1 MNVHSFSQS
10 EASMSSTFQPFK
22 EEHQI
27 FRQQVRTFVEN
38 ELAPKVDQWEQEK
51 IFPSS
56 VFKRAG
62 DLGILGAHY
71 PEDVGGGGGDF
82 WMSVVKSEELARCGS
97 AGVTM
102 GLLVQADMATPVIN
116 DLGSREVKDEFL
128 APAIS
133 GDKVAALGV
142 SEPGAGSDVA
152 GLRTTARKV
161 GDDYVINGSKTY
173 ITNGTRADF
182 VTLMVKTD
190 PEAGHSG
197 ISIIVCPTDVKGFSI
212 SKKLEK
218 AGNWA
223 SDTAELF
230 FEDVRVP
237 QRYLLGQEGM
247 GFVYL
252 MQNFQSERLVGCVSG
267 LAGSKLALDRSVQY
281 GRERVAFGKPLIKR
295 EYWQQKFVDLYTK
308 YEAAKALTYN
318 ACAAYNDDKYV
329 NQGMLSMETTRIVS
343 MAKAYVGDV
352 TAEIM
357 DQCVQFHGG
366 MGYLE
371 DLWVARA
378 WRDARLFRIGVG
390 ATEVMRY
397 AVAKIMG
404 F

>member
-1 MNVHSFSQS
+1 
-10 EASMSSTFQPFK
+10 MSSTFQPFK

-27 FRQQVRTFVEN
+27 FRQQVRSFVEN
-38 ELAPKVDQWEQEK
+38 ELIPNVDRWEEEK
-51 IFPSS
+51 LFPNS

-128 APAIS
+128 APAIR

-152 GLRTTARKV
+152 GLRTTARAV

-190 PEAGHSG
+190 PEAGHGG
-197 ISIIVCPTDVKGFSI
+197 ISIIVCPTDVKGFSV

-237 QRYLLGQEGM
+237 KRYLLGQEGM

-267 LAGSKLALDRSVQY
+267 LAGSKLALDRSVQF

-318 ACAAYNDDKYV
+318 ACAAYNEDKFV

-352 TAEIM
+352 TAEVM

-378 WRDARLFRIGVG
+378 WRDARLFRIGGG

>member
-1 MNVHSFSQS
+1 
-10 EASMSSTFQPFK
+10 MSSTFQPFK

-27 FRQQVRTFVEN
+27 FRQQVRTFVEH
-38 ELAPKVDQWEQEK
+38 ELAPKVDQWEEEK
-51 IFPSS
+51 LFPNS

-62 DLGILGAHY
+62 EMGILGAHY
-71 PEDVGGGGGDF
+71 PEDVGGSGGDF
-82 WMSVVKSEELARCGS
+82 WMSVVKSEELPRCGA
-97 AGVTM
+97 AGVVM

-128 APAIS
+128 APAIR
-133 GDKVAALGV
+133 GDKIAALGV
-142 SEPGAGSDVA
+142 TEPGAGSDVA
-152 GLRTTARKV
+152 ALRTTARLV
-161 GDDYVINGSKTY
+161 GDEYVINGSKTF

-190 PEAGHSG
+190 PEAGHNG
-197 ISIIVCPTDVKGFSI
+197 ISIVVCPTEVKGFSI
-212 SKKLEK
+212 SRKLEK
-218 AGNWA
+218 AGNWS

-230 FEDVRVP
+230 YEDVRIP
-237 QRYLLGQEGM
+237 KRYLLGEEGM

-267 LAGSKLALDRSVQY
+267 LAGAKLALDRSVQF

-318 ACAAYNDDKYV
+318 ACAAYNEEKFV
-329 NQGMLSMETTRIVS
+329 NQGAISMETTRIIS
-343 MAKAYVGDV
+343 MSKAYVGDV

-357 DQCVQFHGG
+357 DQCLQFHGG

-371 DLWVARA
+371 ELWVARA
-378 WRDARLFRIGVG
+378 WRDARLFRIGGG

-397 AVAKIMG
+397 TVAKIMG
-404 F
+404 L

>member
-1 MNVHSFSQS
+1 
-10 EASMSSTFQPFK
+10 MSSTFQPFK

-27 FRQQVRTFVEN
+27 FRQQVRAFVDN
-38 ELAPKVDQWEQEK
+38 ELRPNVDQWEEEK
-51 IFPSS
+51 LFPNS

-62 DLGILGAHY
+62 ELGILGAHY

-82 WMSVVKSEELARCGS
+82 WMSVVKSEELALCGS

-128 APAIS
+128 VPAIS

-142 SEPGAGSDVA
+142 TEPGAGSDVA
-152 GLRTTARKV
+152 GLRTTARAV
-161 GDDYVINGSKTY
+161 GDDYIINGSKTF

-190 PEAGHSG
+190 ADAGHNG

-218 AGNWA
+218 AGNWS

-237 QRYLLGQEGM
+237 KRYLLGQEGM
-247 GFVYL
+247 GFMYL

-267 LAGSKLALDRSVQY
+267 LAGSKLALDRSVQF
-281 GRERVAFGKPLIKR
+281 GRERIAFGKPLIKR

-308 YEAAKALTYN
+308 YEAGKALTYN
-318 ACAAYNDDKYV
+318 ACAAYNEDKFV
-329 NQGMLSMETTRIVS
+329 NQGALSMETTRIVS

-357 DQCVQFHGG
+357 DQCLQFHGG

-378 WRDARLFRIGVG
+378 WRDARLFRIGGG

>member
-1 MNVHSFSQS
+1 
-10 EASMSSTFQPFK
+10 MSSTFQPFE
-22 EEHQI
+22 EEHRI
-27 FRQQVRTFVEN
+27 FRQQVRTFVES
-38 ELAPKVDQWEQEK
+38 ELVPNVDKWEEEK
-51 IFPSS
+51 LFPNS

-62 DLGILGAHY
+62 ELGIIGAHY

-102 GLLVQADMATPVIN
+102 GLLVQSDMATPVIN

-128 APAIS
+128 VPAIS

-152 GLRTTARKV
+152 GLRTTARAV

-190 PEAGHSG
+190 PDAGHSG
-197 ISIIVCPTDVKGFSI
+197 ISIIVCPTDVKGFSV

-218 AGNWA
+218 AGNWS

-237 QRYLLGQEGM
+237 KRYLLGQEGM

-267 LAGSKLALDRSVQY
+267 LEGSRLALDRSVQF

-318 ACAAYNDDKYV
+318 ACAAYNEDKFV
-329 NQGMLSMETTRIVS
+329 NGGMLSMETTRIVS

-357 DQCVQFHGG
+357 DQCLQFHGG

-378 WRDARLFRIGVG
+378 WRDARLFRIGGG

-397 AVAKIMG
+397 AVARIMG

>member
-1 MNVHSFSQS
+1 
-10 EASMSSTFQPFK
+10 MSSTFRPFK

-38 ELAPKVDQWEQEK
+38 ELAPKVDQWEEEK
-51 IFPSS
+51 LFPNS

-62 DLGILGAHY
+62 ELGILGAHY
-71 PEDVGGGGGDF
+71 PEDVGGSGGDF
-82 WMSVVKSEELARCGS
+82 WMSVVKSEELACCGS

-102 GLLVQADMATPVIN
+102 GLLVQSDMATPVIN

-128 APAIS
+128 APALR
-133 GDKVAALGV
+133 GDKIAALGV

-318 ACAAYNDDKYV
+318 ACAAYNEDKFV
-329 NQGMLSMETTRIVS
+329 NEGMLSMETTRIVS

-352 TAEIM
+352 TAEVM
-357 DQCVQFHGG
+357 DQCLQFHGG

-378 WRDARLFRIGVG
+378 WRDARLFRIGGG

-404 F
+404 L

>member
-1 MNVHSFSQS
+1 
-10 EASMSSTFQPFK
+10 MSSTFQPFK

-27 FRQQVRTFVEN
+27 FRQQVRAFVDN
-38 ELAPKVDQWEQEK
+38 ELRPNVDQWEEEK
-51 IFPSS
+51 LFPNS

-62 DLGILGAHY
+62 ELGILGAHY

-82 WMSVVKSEELARCGS
+82 WMSVVKSEELALCGS

-128 APAIS
+128 VPALS

-142 SEPGAGSDVA
+142 TEPGAGSDVA
-152 GLRTTARKV
+152 GLRTTARAV
-161 GDDYVINGSKTY
+161 GDDYVINGSKTF

-190 PEAGHSG
+190 ADAGHNG

-218 AGNWA
+218 AGNWS

-237 QRYLLGQEGM
+237 KRYLLGQEGM

-267 LAGSKLALDRSVQY
+267 LAGSKLALDRSVQF
-281 GRERVAFGKPLIKR
+281 GRERMAFGKPLIKR

-308 YEAAKALTYN
+308 YEAGKALTYN
-318 ACAAYNDDKYV
+318 ACAAYNEDKFV
-329 NQGMLSMETTRIVS
+329 NHGALSMETTRIVS

-357 DQCVQFHGG
+357 DQCLQFHGG

-378 WRDARLFRIGVG
+378 WRDARLFRIGGG

>member
-1 MNVHSFSQS
+1 
-10 EASMSSTFQPFK
+10 MSSTFQPFK

-27 FRQQVRTFVEN
+27 FRQQVRAFVDN
-38 ELAPKVDQWEQEK
+38 ELRPNVDQWEEEK
-51 IFPSS
+51 LFPSS

-62 DLGILGAHY
+62 ELGILGAHY

-82 WMSVVKSEELARCGS
+82 WMSVVKSEELALCGS

-128 APAIS
+128 VPAIR

-142 SEPGAGSDVA
+142 TEPGAGSDVA
-152 GLRTTARKV
+152 GLRTTARAV
-161 GDDYVINGSKTY
+161 GDDYVINGSKTF

-190 PEAGHSG
+190 ADAGHNG
-197 ISIIVCPTDVKGFSI
+197 ISIVVCPTDVKGFSI

-218 AGNWA
+218 AGNWS

-230 FEDVRVP
+230 FEDVRIP
-237 QRYLLGQEGM
+237 KRYLLGQEGM

-267 LAGSKLALDRSVQY
+267 LAGSKLALDRSVQF
-281 GRERVAFGKPLIKR
+281 GRERAAFGKPLIKR

-308 YEAAKALTYN
+308 YEAGKALTYN
-318 ACAAYNDDKYV
+318 ACAAYNEDKFV
-329 NQGMLSMETTRIVS
+329 NQGALSMETTRIVS

-357 DQCVQFHGG
+357 DQCLQFHGG

-378 WRDARLFRIGVG
+378 WRDARLFRIGGG

>member
-1 MNVHSFSQS
+1 
-10 EASMSSTFQPFK
+10 MSSTFQPFK

-27 FRQQVRTFVEN
+27 FRQQVRAFVDN
-38 ELAPKVDQWEQEK
+38 ELRPHVDQWEEEK
-51 IFPSS
+51 LFPNS

-62 DLGILGAHY
+62 ELGILGAHY

-82 WMSVVKSEELARCGS
+82 WMSVVKSEELALCGS

-128 APAIS
+128 VPAIS

-142 SEPGAGSDVA
+142 TEPGAGSDVA
-152 GLRTTARKV
+152 GLRTTARAV
-161 GDDYVINGSKTY
+161 GDDYVINGSKTF

-190 PEAGHSG
+190 VDAGHNG

-218 AGNWA
+218 AGNWS

-237 QRYLLGQEGM
+237 KRYLLGQEGM

-267 LAGSKLALDRSVQY
+267 LAGSKLALDRSVQF
-281 GRERVAFGKPLIKR
+281 GRERAAFGKPLIKR

-308 YEAAKALTYN
+308 YEAGKALTYN
-318 ACAAYNDDKYV
+318 ACAAYNEDKFV
-329 NQGMLSMETTRIVS
+329 NQGALSMETTRIVS

-357 DQCVQFHGG
+357 DQCLQFHGG

-371 DLWVARA
+371 ELWVARA
-378 WRDARLFRIGVG
+378 WRDARLFRIGGG

>member
-1 MNVHSFSQS
+1 
-10 EASMSSTFQPFK
+10 MSSTFQPFK

-27 FRQQVRTFVEN
+27 FRQQVRAFAEN

-51 IFPSS
+51 IFPNS
-56 VFKRAG
+56 VFQRAG
-62 DLGILGAHY
+62 ELGILGAHY

-82 WMSVVKSEELARCGS
+82 WMSVVKSEELTRCGA

-128 APAIS
+128 APALRGEKI
-133 GDKVAALGV
+133 AALGV
-142 SEPGAGSDVA
+142 TEPGAGSDVA
-152 GLRTTARKV
+152 GLRTTARAV
-161 GDDYVINGSKTY
+161 GDEYVINGSKTY

-190 PEAGHSG
+190 PDAGHNG

-218 AGNWA
+218 AGNWS

-230 FEDVRVP
+230 YEDVRVP
-237 QRYLLGQEGM
+237 KRYLLGQEGM

-267 LAGSKLALDRSVQY
+267 LAGSKLALDRSVQF
-281 GRERVAFGKPLIKR
+281 GRERSAFGKPLIKR

-318 ACAAYNDDKYV
+318 ACAAYNEEKFV
-329 NQGMLSMETTRIVS
+329 NQGAISMETTRLVS
-343 MAKAYVGDV
+343 MSKAYVGDV
-352 TAEIM
+352 TAEVM
-357 DQCVQFHGG
+357 DQCLQFHGG

-371 DLWVARA
+371 DLWVSRA
-378 WRDARLFRIGVG
+378 WRDARLFRIGG
-390 ATEVMRY
+390 GTTEVMRY
-397 AVAKIMG
+397 TIAKIMG
-404 F
+404 L

>member
-1 MNVHSFSQS
+1 
-10 EASMSSTFQPFK
+10 MSPTFQPFK

-38 ELAPKVDQWEQEK
+38 ELAPKVDQWEEEK
-51 IFPSS
+51 LFPNS

-82 WMSVVKSEELARCGS
+82 WMSVVKSEELTRCGA
-97 AGVTM
+97 AGVVM

-128 APAIS
+128 APAIR

-142 SEPGAGSDVA
+142 TESGAGSDVA
-152 GLRTTARKV
+152 GLRTTARAV
-161 GDDYVINGSKTY
+161 GDEYVINGSKTF

-190 PEAGHSG
+190 PDAGHNG
-197 ISIIVCPTDVKGFSI
+197 ISIIVCPTDVKGFST

-218 AGNWA
+218 AGNWS

-230 FEDVRVP
+230 YDDVRVP
-237 QRYLLGQEGM
+237 KRYLLGEEGM

-267 LAGSKLALDRSVQY
+267 LAGAKLALDRSVEF

-318 ACAAYNDDKYV
+318 ACAAYNEEKFV
-329 NQGMLSMETTRIVS
+329 NQGAISMETTRIIS
-343 MAKAYVGDV
+343 MSKAYVGDV
-352 TAEIM
+352 TGEIM
-357 DQCVQFHGG
+357 DQCLQFHGG

-371 DLWVARA
+371 ELWVARA
-378 WRDARLFRIGVG
+378 WRDARLFRIGG
-390 ATEVMRY
+390 GTTEVMRY
-397 AVAKIMG
+397 TVAKIMG

>member
-27 FRQQVRTFVEN
+27 FRQQVRTFVES

-128 APAIS
+128 APAIR

-318 ACAAYNDDKYV
+318 ACAAYNEDKYV

-371 DLWVARA
+371 ELWVARA
-378 WRDARLFRIGVG
+378 WRDARLFRIGGG

-397 AVAKIMG
+397 AIAKIMG

>member
-1 MNVHSFSQS
+1 
-10 EASMSSTFQPFK
+10 MSSTFQPFK

-27 FRQQVRTFVEN
+27 FRQQVRSFVEN
-38 ELAPKVDQWEQEK
+38 ELVPNVDRWEEEK
-51 IFPSS
+51 LFPNS

-116 DLGSREVKDEFL
+116 DLGSPEVKHEFL
-128 APAIS
+128 APAIR

-152 GLRTTARKV
+152 GLRTTARAS

-197 ISIIVCPTDVKGFSI
+197 ISILVCPTDVKGFSV

-237 QRYLLGQEGM
+237 KRYLLGQEGM

-267 LAGSKLALDRSVQY
+267 LAGSKLALDRSVQF
-281 GRERVAFGKPLIKR
+281 GRERIAFGKPLIKR

-318 ACAAYNDDKYV
+318 ACAAYNEDKFV

-352 TAEIM
+352 TAEVM

-371 DLWVARA
+371 ELWVARA
-378 WRDARLFRIGVG
+378 WRDARLFRIGGG

>member
-1 MNVHSFSQS
+1 
-10 EASMSSTFQPFK
+10 MSSTFQPFK

-27 FRQQVRTFVEN
+27 FRQQVRAFVDN
-38 ELAPKVDQWEQEK
+38 ELRPNVDQWEEEK
-51 IFPSS
+51 LFPSS

-62 DLGILGAHY
+62 ELGILGAHY

-82 WMSVVKSEELARCGS
+82 WMSVVKSEELALCGS

-128 APAIS
+128 VPAIR

-142 SEPGAGSDVA
+142 TEPGAGSDVA
-152 GLRTTARKV
+152 GLRTTARAV
-161 GDDYVINGSKTY
+161 GDDYVINGSKTF

-190 PEAGHSG
+190 ADAGHNG
-197 ISIIVCPTDVKGFSI
+197 ISIVVCPTDVKGFSI

-218 AGNWA
+218 AGNWS

-230 FEDVRVP
+230 FEDVRIP
-237 QRYLLGQEGM
+237 KRYLLGQEGM

-267 LAGSKLALDRSVQY
+267 LAGSKLALDRSVQF
-281 GRERVAFGKPLIKR
+281 GRERTAFGKPLIKR

-308 YEAAKALTYN
+308 YEAGKALTYN
-318 ACAAYNDDKYV
+318 ACAAYNEDKFV
-329 NQGMLSMETTRIVS
+329 NQGALSMETTRIVS

-357 DQCVQFHGG
+357 DQCLQFHGG

-378 WRDARLFRIGVG
+378 WRDARLFRIGGG

>member
-1 MNVHSFSQS
+1 
-10 EASMSSTFQPFK
+10 MSSTFQPFK

-27 FRQQVRTFVEN
+27 FRQQVRAFVEN
-38 ELAPKVDQWEQEK
+38 ELAPKVDQWEEEK
-51 IFPSS
+51 LFPNS

-62 DLGILGAHY
+62 ELGIFGAHY
-71 PEDVGGGGGDF
+71 PEDVGGAGGDF

-128 APAIS
+128 APAIR

-142 SEPGAGSDVA
+142 TEPGAGSDVA
-152 GLRTTARKV
+152 GLRTTARAV
-161 GDDYVINGSKTY
+161 GDEYVINGSKTF

-190 PEAGHSG
+190 PEAGHNG

-218 AGNWA
+218 AGNWS

-237 QRYLLGQEGM
+237 KRYLLGQEGM

-267 LAGSKLALDRSVQY
+267 LAGSKLALDRSVQF

-318 ACAAYNDDKYV
+318 ACAAYNEEKFV
-329 NQGMLSMETTRIVS
+329 NEGMLSMETTRITS

-371 DLWVARA
+371 ELWVARA
-378 WRDARLFRIGVG
+378 WRDARLFRIGGG

>member
-1 MNVHSFSQS
+1 
-10 EASMSSTFQPFK
+10 MSSTFQPFK

-27 FRQQVRTFVEN
+27 FRQQVRAFAEN
-38 ELAPKVDQWEQEK
+38 ELAPKVNQWEEEK
-51 IFPSS
+51 LFPNS

-62 DLGILGAHY
+62 ELGILGAHY
-71 PEDVGGGGGDF
+71 PEDVGGSGGDF
-82 WMSVVKSEELARCGS
+82 WMSVVKSEELTRYGA
-97 AGVTM
+97 AGVVM

-128 APAIS
+128 APAIR

-142 SEPGAGSDVA
+142 TESGAGSDVA
-152 GLRTTARKV
+152 GLRTTARAV
-161 GDDYVINGSKTY
+161 GDEYVINGSKTF

-190 PEAGHSG
+190 PDAGHNG
-197 ISIIVCPTDVKGFSI
+197 ISIIVCPTDVKGFSV

-218 AGNWA
+218 AGNWS

-230 FEDVRVP
+230 YEDVRVP
-237 QRYLLGQEGM
+237 KRYLLGEEGM

-267 LAGSKLALDRSVQY
+267 LSGAKLALDRSVQF

-295 EYWQQKFVDLYTK
+295 EYWQQKFVDLYTR

-318 ACAAYNDDKYV
+318 ACAAYNEEKFV
-329 NQGMLSMETTRIVS
+329 NQGAISMETTRIIS
-343 MAKAYVGDV
+343 MSKAYVGDV

-357 DQCVQFHGG
+357 DQCLQFHGG

-371 DLWVARA
+371 ELWVARA
-378 WRDARLFRIGVG
+378 WRDARLFRIGGG

-397 AVAKIMG
+397 TVAKIMG
-404 F
+404 L

>member
-1 MNVHSFSQS
+1 
-10 EASMSSTFQPFK
+10 MSSTFQPFK

-38 ELAPKVDQWEQEK
+38 ELAPKVDQWEEEK
-51 IFPSS
+51 LFPNS
-56 VFKRAG
+56 VFKQAG

-82 WMSVVKSEELARCGS
+82 WMSVVKSEELTRCGA
-97 AGVTM
+97 AGVVM

-128 APAIS
+128 VPAIR
-133 GDKVAALGV
+133 GDIVAALGV
-142 SEPGAGSDVA
+142 TEPGAGSDVA
-152 GLRTTARKV
+152 GLRTTARAV
-161 GDDYVINGSKTY
+161 GDEYVINGSKTF

-190 PEAGHSG
+190 PEAGHNG
-197 ISIIVCPTDVKGFSI
+197 ISIIVCPTDVKGFSV
-212 SKKLEK
+212 SKKLAK
-218 AGNWA
+218 AGNWS

-230 FEDVRVP
+230 YEDVRVP
-237 QRYLLGQEGM
+237 KRYLLGEEGM

-267 LAGSKLALDRSVQY
+267 LAGAKLALDRSVQF

-318 ACAAYNDDKYV
+318 ACAAYNEEKFV
-329 NQGMLSMETTRIVS
+329 NEGPISMETTRIIS
-343 MAKAYVGDV
+343 MSKAYVGDV

-357 DQCVQFHGG
+357 DQCLQFHGG

-371 DLWVARA
+371 ELWVARA
-378 WRDARLFRIGVG
+378 WRDARLFRIGGG

-397 AVAKIMG
+397 TVAKIMG
-404 F
+404 L

>member
-1 MNVHSFSQS
+1 
-10 EASMSSTFQPFK
+10 MSSTFQPYK
-22 EEHQI
+22 EEHRI

-38 ELAPKVDQWEQEK
+38 ELAPKVDQWEEEK
-51 IFPSS
+51 LFPSS

-62 DLGILGAHY
+62 ELGILGAHY

-128 APAIS
+128 TPAIA

-190 PEAGHSG
+190 PDAGHNG
-197 ISIIVCPTDVKGFSI
+197 ISIVMCPTDVKGFSI

-218 AGNWA
+218 AGNWS

-267 LAGSKLALDRSVQY
+267 LEGSKLALDRSVQY

-318 ACAAYNDDKYV
+318 ACAAYNDDKFV
-329 NQGMLSMETTRIVS
+329 RDGMLSMETTRIVS

-371 DLWVARA
+371 EMWVARA
-378 WRDARLFRIGVG
+378 WRDARLFRIGGG